1 MKRWLSG
8 PSTCQTRTTTRV
20 GIPGNLCKC
29 QVDVRPAVILA
40 VEGRERGMPRARRLI
55 RLVMS
60 ASSVPNVN
68 LACRT
73 HMPLH
78 MYVLPP
84 PTHTHTDSQGTF
96 CASEEEHHGLF
107 QKLLWDGGA
116 AHMQVQPVD
125 DALHELLK
133 YMSHGWAGR
142 CLLCRAHS
150 SPAWRIPFRSTA
162 APKELLRIQ
171 PLGPESAASARQPR
185 DNREGDLRRAG
196 SRLGGVGAH

>member
-40 VEGRERGMPRARRLI
+40 VEGRERGMPRARLLI

-60 ASSVPNVN
+60 ASSVPCLPHAYNPPHV
-68 LACRT
+68 R
-73 HMPLH
+73 
-78 MYVLPP
+78 LPP
-84 PTHTHTDSQGTF
+84 PTHTHSKGTF

-133 YMSHGWAGR
+133 YMRHGWARR
-142 CLLCRAHS
+142 CLLRRAHS
-150 SPAWRIPFRSTA
+150 SPAWRIPFCSTA

-171 PLGPESAASARQPR
+171 PPGPESAASARQPR
-185 DNREGDLRRAG
+185 DNQEGDIRRAG
-196 SRLGGVGAH
+196 SRLGGAGPIERN